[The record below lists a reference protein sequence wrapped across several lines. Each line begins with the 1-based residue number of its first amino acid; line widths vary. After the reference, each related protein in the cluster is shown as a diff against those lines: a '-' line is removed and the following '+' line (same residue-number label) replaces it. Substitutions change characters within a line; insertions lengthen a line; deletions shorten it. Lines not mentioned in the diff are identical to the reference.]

1 MIIDESLNFH
11 LYDMVYSINFF
22 LKVEENSGI
31 ILAGLVSVSLTL
43 R

>member
-1 MIIDESLNFH
+1 MITDESLNFH
-11 LYDMVYSINFF
+11 LYMVYSINFF
-22 LKVEENSGI
+22 VKVEENSGI